1 MSGWAGAFCDCSEVS
16 SLALVFGVPA
26 GAIGALTIDRTLSGG
41 FLSGFLTGLGSTA
54 ADVLYACVGAFGVT
68 LVSGFLTAHR
78 QLIGTLGGTVIIIL
92 GMMILLRKP
101 RMDERKPRATSTLA
115 LNFTGSFLI
124 AIANPVTVAAFF
136 TAFAAFG
143 IDQVPNTAAGVWLV
157 LGIGVGTALWWAAL
171 AGLTAW
177 LGQRLKPGFFGG
189 LNRVLGIL
197 MIGFGVMSI
206 VRSFK

>member
-1 MSGWAGAFCDCSEVS
+1 MPIEWLGRGI
-16 SLALVFGVPA
+16 LIALVFGVPA
-26 GAIGALTIDRTLSGG
+26 GAIGALTIDKALSGG
-41 FLSGFLTGLGSTA
+41 FLAGFVTGLGSTA
-54 ADVLYACVGAFGVT
+54 ADILYACVGAFGVT

-78 QLIGTLGGTVIIIL
+78 QLVGTLGGAVIIIL
-92 GMMILLRKP
+92 GTMILLKKP
-101 RMDERKPRATSTLA
+101 RMDARTPQATSTLA
-115 LNFTGSFLI
+115 LNFAGSFLI

-157 LGIGVGTALWWAAL
+157 LGIGVGTALWWVAL
-171 AGLTAW
+171 AGLAVW
-177 LGQRLKPGFFGG
+177 LGRRLKPVFFSG

-206 VRSFK
+206 VHTFK